1 MIFVMLKTN
10 FNTKKINSDTDSSIN
25 LEKDVQKKDLTEEEF
40 EALVSRS
47 GASGSFMI
55 FRSSKKEDEL
65 GLDEL

>member
-1 MIFVMLKTN
+1 MIFVTLKTN
-10 FNTKKINSDTDSSIN
+10 FNTKKTNSDNTQTNI
-25 LEKDVQKKDLTEEEF
+25 EKEVQQKDLTEEEF